1 MRAECRMLIVYVR
14 EYIVVSERLSLLDWL
29 NFCGMRRETFF
40 QQCWLCI
47 SSLIARSKFQEAVV
61 ADNDKHS
68 LMFVQLV
75 KNSAVLASL
84 FLTSLC
90 YPKTA
95 LPFIMSILL
104 LLRAFNNVA
113 DAYVSLTYLEV
124 LIRSHDFIT
133 RSSSFK
139 DQQSLDMCSKKRCKK
154 TIMNCTFY
162 WWYATKFVQRQQV
175 RKSRTEDFYLCI
187 LKSFSPNNHAN

>member
-1 MRAECRMLIVYVR
+1 
-14 EYIVVSERLSLLDWL
+14 
-29 NFCGMRRETFF
+29 MRRETFF

-47 SSLIARSKFQEAVV
+47 SSLIARSKFQEALV

-68 LMFVQLV
+68 LMFVHVV

-95 LPFIMSILL
+95 LPFLMSILL

-154 TIMNCTFY
+154 TIMKCTFY
-162 WWYATKFVQRQQV
+162 WWDATKFVSDNKWGRV
-175 RKSRTEDFYLCI
+175 ERRISTVCI